1 MYVHVHVHTCA
12 CTCTYMCMYMYM
24 CMYVPPSSHI
34 HINTH
39 VHVGKRLDSI
49 RKTLNSILMEAIDY
63 RHVVVLLDDL
73 DEVAQN
79 ITDIQR
85 EAAGE
90 GMANTRV
97 AQGILY
103 TVSIH
108 PFIHS
113 FCHPLINQSIH

>member
-1 MYVHVHVHTCA
+1 
-12 CTCTYMCMYMYM
+12 MYMYM
-24 CMYVPPSSHI
+24 YMYIPPSSHI

-39 VHVGKRLDSI
+39 VGKRLDSI
-49 RKTLNSILMEAIDY
+49 KKTLMSILMEAIDY

-103 TVSIH
+103 I
-108 PFIHS
+108 
-113 FCHPLINQSIH
+113 CNN